1 MPKMS
6 PSRTQPSTLIVRL
19 RVRTLAGLG
28 MWAVLVFLSACA
40 GHTAGSGPSARH
52 SGSVTEPPALDLG
65 GMVIRIKED
74 PQTGLDVY
82 DGDQLFALGLKAFGD
97 EDYDVAAYVFGH
109 MIDVFPEHEDRAPAT
124 WNAGLS
130 YEQLGQVEEAVLRF
144 SDYLDL
150 VAEEDGAEAAQA
162 RLRLATLLQRLE
174 RYDEIL
180 PVLDGPSAFTD
191 YEDYELWELRSLR
204 AIAKGAAGKFDWA
217 ESELNRVRMGIRQAT
232 RRSGDRFPYQSA
244 MVWYLAGILDRLHAR
259 SIVFESV
266 DDLELLDQQLGDKA
280 ELLMMARQRLKRA
293 IEHGEPSWTGASAFA
308 LGSVYRDF
316 RDDLLAAPP
325 PTDLDEE
332 QRVAY
337 ERLLRER
344 SEEFLL
350 AKHHHHHHTTPA
362 KINFNFH

>member
-1 MPKMS
+1 
-6 PSRTQPSTLIVRL
+6 
-19 RVRTLAGLG
+19 
-28 MWAVLVFLSACA
+28 
-40 GHTAGSGPSARH
+40 
-52 SGSVTEPPALDLG
+52 
-65 GMVIRIKED
+65 MVIRIKED
-74 PQTGLDVY
+74 PQTGLDNY

-97 EDYDVAAYVFGH
+97 EDYDVSAYVFGH
-109 MIDVFPEHEDRAPAT
+109 MIDVFPEHENRAPAT
-124 WNAGLS
+124 WNAGLAH
-130 YEQLGQVEEAVLRF
+130 EQLGQIEEAARRF
-144 SDYLDL
+144 SNYLGL
-150 VAEEDGAEAAQA
+150 VAEGDGAEAAQA
-162 RLRLATLLQRLE
+162 RLRLATVLQRLE

-180 PVLDGPSAFTD
+180 PVLDAPSAFTD

-266 DDLELLDQQLGDKA
+266 DDLELLDQQLGEKA

-316 RDDLLAAPP
+316 REDLLAAPP

-332 QRVAY
+332 QRVVY
-337 ERLLRER
+337 ERVLRER
-344 SEEFLL
+344 SEEFLAAAIKDYEAILEAAPRWRLERPWVAAIEEAL
-350 AKHHHHHHTTPA
+350 AACREGLAEAPTVP
-362 KINFNFH
+362 